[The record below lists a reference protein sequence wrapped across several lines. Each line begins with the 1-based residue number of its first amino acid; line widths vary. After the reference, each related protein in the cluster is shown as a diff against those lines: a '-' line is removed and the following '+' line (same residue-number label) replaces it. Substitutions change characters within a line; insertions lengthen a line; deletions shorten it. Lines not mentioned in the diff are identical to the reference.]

1 MIKMNQQSVPPFIFQ
16 SYKLHFVPPFIF
28 SKLQATHEPTEPH
41 TTGWAGEVCHTV
53 FYNQVQQNLTEP
65 TPHEQSM
72 RKLWERIWPTAVLE
86 MCMSGP
92 RPGTV
97 VPAGVSAAT
106 AISATTDS
114 RCRSLWMTT
123 SAVGGGDLRRG
134 DGGRRHQGDEDMRS

>member
-72 RKLWERIWPTAVLE
+72 RKLWERIWPTAVL
-86 MCMSGP
+86 
-92 RPGTV
+92 
-97 VPAGVSAAT
+97 
-106 AISATTDS
+106 
-114 RCRSLWMTT
+114 
-123 SAVGGGDLRRG
+123 
-134 DGGRRHQGDEDMRS
+134 DMRLVVYVWDCEQWLRYVHVCYDDK